1 MKDLT
6 KGNILKGL
14 VAFTLP
20 LLLGNFFQVLYN
32 TADTLIVGQTLGK
45 DALASVGAT
54 GSINFLI
61 VGFAQGMTAGLT
73 ILTAQR
79 FGAKDKNSVKKSYI
93 TGLYFTIA
101 ISILLSIVSVIFV
114 GSLLE
119 LMQTPSE
126 IFAGAKT
133 FLTIMLGGMIATN
146 LYAYLSNAL
155 RALGDSKTPLYALVV
170 ASILNIGLEY
180 FAILVLHLGLLGS
193 SAATI
198 LAQAISVVYLF
209 WHIKNKVPDFH
220 LTKNLLGYDPKEIL
234 HHARLAVPM
243 GFQSSIIA
251 IGSIT
256 LQIALNKMGTNAV
269 ATQAIVSKIDQLAML
284 PMMSI
289 GLAMATFGAQ
299 NYGAKQYK
307 RINQGLSRSIAIAVG
322 WSIGFALLLNLA
334 HFYFTT
340 AFISASQTAVI
351 EMASHYY
358 LINGSFYWL
367 LAILFVTRST
377 IQGLGNAKIP
387 TLCGFAELFMR
398 AGVAIVGV
406 LLLNYT
412 VIISSNPAAWIGSTS
427 ILIPTTI
434 QMVKRFR
441 NNQDLYEKAELIPK
455 RKTLRNVF
463 HH

>member
-6 KGNILKGL
+6 KGNILTGL
-14 VAFTLP
+14 IAFTLP

-45 DALASVGAT
+45 NALASVGAT

-79 FGAKDKNSVKKSYI
+79 FGAKDHLAIKKSYV
-93 TGLYFTIA
+93 TGLYFTVA
-101 ISILLSIVSVIFV
+101 VSILLSILSIIFV
-114 GSLLE
+114 GPLLQ
-119 LMQTPSE
+119 LMQTPAE
-126 IFAGAKT
+126 IFEGAKT
-133 FLTIMLGGMIATN
+133 FMRIMLGGMIATN

-155 RALGDSKTPLYALVV
+155 RALGDSKTPLYALIV
-170 ASILNIGLEY
+170 ASILNIGFEY
-180 FAILVLHLGLLGS
+180 FAILVLKLGLAGAS
-193 SAATI
+193 SATI
-198 LAQAISVVYLF
+198 LAQTISVLF
-209 WHIKNKVPDFH
+209 LLWHIKRKVPEYH
-220 LTKNLLGYDPKEIL
+220 LNRALWHIDRQEIL

-256 LQIALNKMGTNAV
+256 LQIALNKMGTDAV

-284 PMMSI
+284 PMMSM

-299 NYGAKQYK
+299 NYGARQYK
-307 RINQGLSRSIAIAVG
+307 RINQGLIRALAISVSWSIA
-322 WSIGFALLLNLA
+322 FALLLNIA

-351 EMASHYY
+351 EMSSHYY
-358 LINGSFYWL
+358 LVNGSFYWL

-398 AGVAIVGV
+398 AGVAIIGV

-412 VIISSNPAAWIGSTS
+412 VIIASNPAAWIGSTS
-427 ILIPTTI
+427 ILIPTTLRMI
-434 QMVKRFR
+434 KRFR
-441 NNQDLYEKAELIPK
+441 RNEDLYEKTA
-455 RKTLRNVF
+455 
-463 HH
+463 

>member
-14 VAFTLP
+14 IAFTLP

-209 WHIKNKVPDFH
+209 WHIKKKVPDFH
-220 LTKNLLGYDPKEIL
+220 LTKDLLGYNPKEIL

-358 LINGSFYWL
+358 LVNGSFYWL

-441 NNQDLYEKAELIPK
+441 NNQDLYEKTELIPK
-455 RKTLRNVF
+455 RKTLLNVF

>member
-6 KGNILKGL
+6 KGNILTGL
-14 VAFTLP
+14 IAFTLP

-45 DALASVGAT
+45 NALASVGAT

-79 FGAKDKNSVKKSYI
+79 FGAKDRLAIKKSYV
-93 TGLYFTIA
+93 TGLYFTVA
-101 ISILLSIVSVIFV
+101 VSILLSVLSIIFV
-114 GSLLE
+114 GPLLQ
-119 LMQTPSE
+119 LMQTPAE
-126 IFAGAKT
+126 IFEGAKT
-133 FLTIMLGGMIATN
+133 FMRIMLGGMIATN

-155 RALGDSKTPLYALVV
+155 RALGDSKTPLYALIV
-170 ASILNIGLEY
+170 ASILNIGFEY
-180 FAILVLHLGLLGS
+180 FAILVLKLGLAGAS
-193 SAATI
+193 SATI
-198 LAQAISVVYLF
+198 LAQTISVLF
-209 WHIKNKVPDFH
+209 LLWHIKRKVPEYH
-220 LTKNLLGYDPKEIL
+220 LNRALWHIDRQEIL

-256 LQIALNKMGTNAV
+256 LQIALNKMGTDAV

-284 PMMSI
+284 PMMSM

-299 NYGAKQYK
+299 NYGARQYK
-307 RINQGLSRSIAIAVG
+307 RINQGLIRALAIAVS
-322 WSIGFALLLNLA
+322 WSITFALLLNIA

-351 EMASHYY
+351 EMSSHYY
-358 LINGSFYWL
+358 LVNGSFYWL

-398 AGVAIVGV
+398 AGVAIIGV

-412 VIISSNPAAWIGSTS
+412 VIIASNPAAWIGSTS
-427 ILIPTTI
+427 ILIPTTLRMI
-434 QMVKRFR
+434 KRFR
-441 NNQDLYEKAELIPK
+441 RNEDLYEKTA
-455 RKTLRNVF
+455 
-463 HH
+463 

>member
-14 VAFTLP
+14 IAFTLP

-61 VGFAQGMTAGLT
+61 VGFAQGMTGGLT

-79 FGAKDKNSVKKSYI
+79 FGAKDKLAVKKSFI

-101 ISILLSIVSVIFV
+101 ISIVLSIISVIFV
-114 GSLLE
+114 GQLLQ
-119 LMQTPSE
+119 LMQTPAD
-126 IFAGAKT
+126 IFEGSKT
-133 FLTIMLGGMIATN
+133 FLTIMLGGMIASN

-155 RALGDSKTPLYALVV
+155 RALGNSKTPLYALIV
-170 ASILNIGLEY
+170 ASILNIVMEY
-180 FAILVLHLGLLGS
+180 TAILVFHLGLVGS
-193 SAATI
+193 SSATI
-198 LAQAISVVYLF
+198 LAQAISVLYLT
-209 WHIKNKVPDFH
+209 WYIKRKVPDFH
-220 LTKNLLGYDPKEIL
+220 LTQYLLKLERKEIIA
-234 HHARLAVPM
+234 HVRLGVPM

-284 PMMSI
+284 PMISL

-299 NYGAKQYK
+299 NYGARQFR
-307 RINQGLSRSIAIAVG
+307 RINQGLFRALAMGIA
-322 WSIGFALLLNLA
+322 WSVFFATLLISLN
-334 HFYFTT
+334 HYFTT
-340 AFISASQTAVI
+340 AFISPSQIAVI
-351 EMASHYY
+351 SMARDYY
-358 LINGSFYWL
+358 IMNGSMYWL
-367 LAILFVTRST
+367 LSILFITRST
-377 IQGLGNAKIP
+377 LQGLGNAKIP
-387 TLCGFAELFMR
+387 TICGFMELFMR
-398 AGVAIVGV
+398 AGVAILGV
-406 LLLNYT
+406 SLLNYT

-434 QMVKRFR
+434 RMIRQFR
-441 NNQDLYEKAELIPK
+441 KDGNATDLQQLLA
-455 RKTLRNVF
+455 
-463 HH
+463 H

>member
-14 VAFTLP
+14 IAFTLP
-20 LLLGNFFQVLYN
+20 LLMGNFFQVLYN

-79 FGAKDKNSVKKSYI
+79 FGGKDKLGVKKSFV

-101 ISILLSIVSVIFV
+101 ISIVLSVISVIFV
-114 GSLLE
+114 GELLQI
-119 LMQTPSE
+119 MQTPAD
-126 IFAGAKT
+126 IFEGSKT
-133 FLTIMLGGMIATN
+133 FLTVMLGGMIVSN

-155 RALGDSKTPLYALVV
+155 RTLGNSKTPLYALIV
-170 ASILNIGLEY
+170 ASILNIIMEY
-180 FAILVLHLGLLGS
+180 VAILVFHLGLFGS

-198 LAQAISVVYLF
+198 LAQAISVLFLF
-209 WHIKNKVPDFH
+209 WYIKKKVPDFH
-220 LTKNLLGYDPKEIL
+220 IDRSMLKVSQQEINAHVRLGL
-234 HHARLAVPM
+234 PM

-251 IGSIT
+251 VGSIT

-269 ATQAIVSKIDQLAML
+269 ATQAIVSKIDQFAML
-284 PMMSI
+284 PMISM
-289 GLAMATFGAQ
+289 GLAIATFTAQ
-299 NYGAKQYK
+299 NYGAQQYK
-307 RINQGLSRSIAIAVG
+307 RINQGLLRSLAIAVG
-322 WSIGFALLLNLA
+322 WSILFAAVLISLNY
-334 HFYFTT
+334 YFTT
-340 AFISASQTAVI
+340 AFISPSQTAVI
-351 EMASHYY
+351 DMARHYY
-358 LINGSFYWL
+358 VVNGSFYWL

-387 TLCGFAELFMR
+387 TICGFMELFMR
-398 AGVAIVGV
+398 AGVAIFGV

-412 VIISSNPAAWIGSTS
+412 VIISSNPAAWIGSTA

-434 QMVKRFR
+434 KMVREFKKKG
-441 NNQDLYEKAELIPK
+441 DLELLAVK
-455 RKTLRNVF
+455 
-463 HH
+463 

>member
-14 VAFTLP
+14 IAFTLP

-198 LAQAISVVYLF
+198 LAQAISVIYLF
-209 WHIKNKVPDFH
+209 WHIKKKVPDFH
-220 LTKNLLGYDPKEIL
+220 LTKDLLGYDPKEVL

-351 EMASHYY
+351 KMASHYY
-358 LINGSFYWL
+358 LVNGSFYWL

-441 NNQDLYEKAELIPK
+441 NNQDLYEKAKLIPK

>member
-14 VAFTLP
+14 IAFTLP

-79 FGAKDKNSVKKSYI
+79 FGAKDKLAVKKSYI

-101 ISILLSIVSVIFV
+101 ISIILSILSVIFV
-114 GSLLE
+114 GPLLQI
-119 LMQTPSE
+119 MQTPAE
-126 IFAGAKT
+126 IFAGART
-133 FLTIMLGGMIATN
+133 FMSIMLGGMIATN

-155 RALGDSKTPLYALVV
+155 RALGDSKTPLYALIV
-170 ASILNIGLEY
+170 ASILNIAFEY
-180 FAILVLHLGLLGS
+180 FAILVLHLGLVGA

-198 LAQAISVVYLF
+198 LAQSISVVYLF
-209 WHIKNKVPDFH
+209 IHIKKKVPEFT
-220 LTKNLLGYDPKEIL
+220 LTKALLHYDRKEIN
-234 HHARLAVPM
+234 HHARLAIPM

-256 LQIALNKMGTNAV
+256 LQIALNKMGTDAV

-284 PMMSI
+284 PMISI
-289 GLAMATFGAQ
+289 GLAMATFAAQ

-307 RINQGLSRSIAIAVG
+307 RINQGLSRAIIIAVA

-340 AFISASQTAVI
+340 AFISASQIAVL

-358 LINGSFYWL
+358 LVNGSFYWL

-398 AGVAIVGV
+398 AGVAIIGV
-406 LLLNYT
+406 LMLNYT
-412 VIISSNPAAWIGSTS
+412 VIISSNPAAWIGSTA

-434 QMVKRFR
+434 QMVKKFK
-441 NNQDLYEKAELIPK
+441 NNKNLYEKTA
-455 RKTLRNVF
+455 N
-463 HH
+463 

>member
-14 VAFTLP
+14 IAFTLP

-61 VGFAQGMTAGLT
+61 VGFAQGMTGGLT

-79 FGAKDKNSVKKSYI
+79 FGAKKYLAVKKSFV

-101 ISILLSIVSVIFV
+101 ISIVLSIVSVIFV
-114 GSLLE
+114 GQLLQ
-119 LMQTPSE
+119 LMQTPND
-126 IFAGAKT
+126 IFAGSKT
-133 FLTIMLGGMIATN
+133 FLTIMLGGMIASN

-155 RALGDSKTPLYALVV
+155 RALGNSKTPLYALIV
-170 ASILNIGLEY
+170 ASILNIIMEY
-180 FAILVLHLGLLGS
+180 VAILVFHLGLVGS
-193 SAATI
+193 SSATI
-198 LAQAISVVYLF
+198 LAQAISVFYLV
-209 WHIKNKVPDFH
+209 HYIKKKVPDFH
-220 LTKNLLGYDPKEIL
+220 FTRDLLKIDRKEFIA
-234 HHARLAVPM
+234 HVRLGVPM

-284 PMMSI
+284 PMISI

-299 NYGAKQYK
+299 NYGAEQYR
-307 RINQGLSRSIAIAVG
+307 RINQGLFRSLAIAVI
-322 WSIGFALLLNLA
+322 WAILFAITLISLN
-334 HFYFTT
+334 HYFTT
-340 AFISASQTAVI
+340 AFISASQIAVI
-351 EMASHYY
+351 NMARHYY
-358 LINGSFYWL
+358 IVNGSFYWL
-367 LAILFVTRST
+367 LSILFVTRST

-387 TLCGFAELFMR
+387 TLCGFMELAMR
-398 AGVAIVGV
+398 AGVAIIGV
-406 LLLNYT
+406 SMLNYT

-434 QMVKRFR
+434 RMIRQFR
-441 NNQDLYEKAELIPK
+441 RDGNQVALQKIA
-455 RKTLRNVF
+455 V
-463 HH
+463 H

>member
-6 KGNILKGL
+6 KGNILTGL
-14 VAFTLP
+14 IAFTLP
-20 LLLGNFFQVLYN
+20 LLMGNFFQVLYN

-79 FGAKDKNSVKKSYI
+79 FGEKDELAIKKSYV

-101 ISILLSIVSVIFV
+101 ISILLSILSLIFV
-114 GSLLE
+114 GPLLQV
-119 LMQTPSE
+119 MQTPSQ
-126 IFAGAKT
+126 IFEGAKT
-133 FLTIMLGGMIATN
+133 FLSIMLGGMIATN

-155 RALGDSKTPLYALVV
+155 RALGDSKTPLYALIA
-170 ASILNIGLEY
+170 ASILNIAFEY
-180 FAILVLHLGLLGS
+180 FAILVLKLGIAGAS
-193 SAATI
+193 GATI
-198 LAQAISVVYLF
+198 LAQMISVLFLF
-209 WHIKNKVPDFH
+209 WHIKRKVPEFQIS
-220 LTKNLLGYDPKEIL
+220 KNLWRLDRAEIV
-234 HHARLAVPM
+234 HHARLGIPM

-256 LQIALNKMGTNAV
+256 LQVALNKMGTNAV
-269 ATQAIVSKIDQLAML
+269 ATQAIVSKIDQFAML
-284 PMMSI
+284 PMISI

-307 RINQGLSRSIAIAVG
+307 RINQGLTRALTIAVG
-322 WSIGFALLLNLA
+322 WSIIFAIILNLA

-340 AFISASQTAVI
+340 AFISSSQTAVI
-351 EMASHYY
+351 EMSSHYY
-358 LINGSFYWL
+358 LVNGSFYWL

-398 AGVAIVGV
+398 AGVAIIGV

-412 VIISSNPAAWIGSTS
+412 VIISSNPAAWLGSTS

-434 QMVKRFR
+434 RMIKRFR
-441 NNQDLYEKAELIPK
+441 QNQDFA
-455 RKTLRNVF
+455 
-463 HH
+463 

>member
-14 VAFTLP
+14 IAFTLP

-79 FGAKDKNSVKKSYI
+79 FGAKNEYSVKKSYI

-101 ISILLSIVSVIFV
+101 ISILLSIFSVIFV
-114 GSLLE
+114 GPLLK
-119 LMQTPSE
+119 LMQTPAE
-126 IFAGAKT
+126 IFSGAET

-170 ASILNIGLEY
+170 ASILNIGMEY
-180 FAILVLHLGLLGS
+180 FAILVLHLGLVGS
-193 SAATI
+193 SSATI
-198 LAQAISVVYLF
+198 LAQLISVLYLF
-209 WHIKNKVPDFH
+209 WHIKKKVPDFH
-220 LTKNLLGYDPKEIL
+220 LTKELFRYDAKEII

-256 LQIALNKMGTNAV
+256 LQIALNKMGTDAV

-284 PMMSI
+284 PMISI

-307 RINQGLSRSIAIAVG
+307 RINQGLSRSLMIAVG
-322 WSIGFALLLNLA
+322 WSVGFALLLNLA

-358 LINGSFYWL
+358 LVNGSFYWL

-398 AGVAIVGV
+398 AGVAILGV

-434 QMVKRFR
+434 RMVKRFR
-441 NNQDLYEKAELIPK
+441 NNQDLYEKTAL
-455 RKTLRNVF
+455 
-463 HH
+463 

>member
-14 VAFTLP
+14 IAFTLP

-209 WHIKNKVPDFH
+209 WHIKKKVPDFH
-220 LTKNLLGYDPKEIL
+220 LTKDLLGYDPKEIL

-358 LINGSFYWL
+358 LVNGSFYWL

-441 NNQDLYEKAELIPK
+441 NNQDLYEKTELIPK
-455 RKTLRNVF
+455 RKTLLNVF

>member
-6 KGNILKGL
+6 KGNILTGL
-14 VAFTLP
+14 IAFTLP

-32 TADTLIVGQTLGK
+32 TVDTLIVGQTLGK
-45 DALASVGAT
+45 NALASVGAT

-79 FGAKDKNSVKKSYI
+79 FGAKDRLAIKKSYV
-93 TGLYFTIA
+93 TGLYFTVA
-101 ISILLSIVSVIFV
+101 VSILLSILSIIFV
-114 GSLLE
+114 GPLLQ
-119 LMQTPSE
+119 LMQTPAE
-126 IFAGAKT
+126 IFEGAKT
-133 FLTIMLGGMIATN
+133 FMRIMLGGMIATN

-155 RALGDSKTPLYALVV
+155 RALGDSKTPLYALIV
-170 ASILNIGLEY
+170 ASILNIGFEY
-180 FAILVLHLGLLGS
+180 FAILVLKLGLAGAS
-193 SAATI
+193 SATI
-198 LAQAISVVYLF
+198 LAQTISVLF
-209 WHIKNKVPDFH
+209 LLWHIKRKVPEYH
-220 LTKNLLGYDPKEIL
+220 LNRALWHIDRQEIL

-256 LQIALNKMGTNAV
+256 LQIALNKMGTDAV

-284 PMMSI
+284 PMMSM

-299 NYGAKQYK
+299 NYGARQYK
-307 RINQGLSRSIAIAVG
+307 RINQGLIRALAIAVS
-322 WSIGFALLLNLA
+322 WSIAFALLLNIA

-351 EMASHYY
+351 EMSSHYY
-358 LINGSFYWL
+358 LVNGSFYWL

-398 AGVAIVGV
+398 AGVAIIGV

-412 VIISSNPAAWIGSTS
+412 VIIASNPAAWIGSTS
-427 ILIPTTI
+427 ILIPTTLRMI
-434 QMVKRFR
+434 KRFR
-441 NNQDLYEKAELIPK
+441 RNEDLYEKTA
-455 RKTLRNVF
+455 
-463 HH
+463 